1 MYTKVS
7 MIVND
12 TFFSILSP
20 YSNGATSAR
29 KNSGVRLSLQDITDI
44 PEVVANMLGVTE
56 AFGGV
61 FVTFIF
67 MLSVVLMIT
76 VVNKKALSKN
86 MFLVIAFF
94 VLVLATMATWITFWW
109 LIMLCAILGLLGGI
123 KIGDA

>member
-1 MYTKVS
+1 MQT
-7 MIVND
+7 
-12 TFFSILSP
+12 
-20 YSNGATSAR
+20 
-29 KNSGVRLSLQDITDI
+29 ITDI
-44 PEVVANMLGVTE
+44 PEVVANMLGVSE
-56 AFGGV
+56 AFGGA
-61 FVTFIF
+61 FATFIF
-67 MLSVVLMIT
+67 LLSVVLMIT